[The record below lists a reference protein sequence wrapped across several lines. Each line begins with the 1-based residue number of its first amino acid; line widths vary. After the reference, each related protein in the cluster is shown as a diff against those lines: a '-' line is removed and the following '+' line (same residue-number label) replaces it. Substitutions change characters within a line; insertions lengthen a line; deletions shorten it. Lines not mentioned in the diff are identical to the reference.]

1 MYMTGDCFEE
11 MREKN
16 WIIWKNGNRPIQ
28 PGEPPLSFR
37 RSHDAGAWRQIY
49 RISSYNIDANVK
61 FHVTF
66 PRRKMTELTFV
77 HSLLNEMDLNITRV
91 AIYNNAYHTG
101 YFYFYNFYRFN
112 TYIPTKILFF
122 YQYLYRRGGID
133 LFEAYYDA
141 REAQARETPNL
152 SVEELDD
159 KTEELEM
166 RCTKYI
172 SRLDYE
178 HFCQFT
184 TPLDQ
189 MSYAEFS
196 DIKSKYNVTN
206 EHF

>member
-1 MYMTGDCFEE
+1 MWQFTTTPTIQGTFIF
-11 MREKN
+11 
-16 WIIWKNGNRPIQ
+16 IIFTVLIPIY
-28 PGEPPLSFR
+28 LL
-37 RSHDAGAWRQIY
+37 
-49 RISSYNIDANVK
+49 K
-61 FHVTF
+61 F
-66 PRRKMTELTFV
+66 
-77 HSLLNEMDLNITRV
+77 
-91 AIYNNAYHTG
+91 Y
-101 YFYFYNFYRFN
+101 
-112 TYIPTKILFF
+112 FF